1 MNDTQDIP
9 TAPSDR
15 DLPNHR
21 RMREELLMKIDPED
35 NNVSLRRRWGVP
47 LSVAAGVTAVCA
59 AAVAVFGGTGEA
71 EPSLADPAAGGGG
84 PSSAATSSSPNTR
97 AGSTSGGAGSAS
109 STARAASTQVAFT
122 ITSAKTTPIG
132 AATIAKI
139 LSSCLGQD
147 ASQYHAVI
155 AVRTPVASG
164 DWDGVVVAVNSAD
177 QYVQCESKGDKGT
190 SQAVPP
196 TFINN
201 RLWGTGRVIEYFDS
215 FMANA
220 GKGKYLMLGA
230 GHYTSDVA
238 KITISYGNDPKQ
250 YPAVMSGGA
259 FTYAA
264 ALSPDAPPA
273 RTMPAR
279 RPTSMPTTHQA
290 RRSTTR

>member
-1 MNDTQDIP
+1 M
-9 TAPSDR
+9 
-15 DLPNHR
+15 
-21 RMREELLMKIDPED
+21 
-35 NNVSLRRRWGVP
+35 
-47 LSVAAGVTAVCA
+47 
-59 AAVAVFGGTGEA
+59 
-71 EPSLADPAAGGGG
+71 
-84 PSSAATSSSPNTR
+84 
-97 AGSTSGGAGSAS
+97 
-109 STARAASTQVAFT
+109 
-122 ITSAKTTPIG
+122 
-132 AATIAKI
+132 
-139 LSSCLGQD
+139 
-147 ASQYHAVI
+147 I

-264 ALSPDAPPA
+264 ALSLTHPRPA
-273 RTMPAR
+273 LC
-279 RPTSMPTTHQA
+279 RPGVLRPCLQRIRQGDLQPGEGSEVHQRAVSQPGQQPTAGTPVYQGRKDRVFA
-290 RRSTTR
+290 LELGER